1 MSYFGPGES
10 LALLVASLV
19 YTAWQAR
26 GVREFFEEVG
36 FRLTLMIS
44 VLARLPHLPRRRR
57 WTAVQ
62 TYQAGI
68 GNLHV
73 VLLVGLF
80 IGMIVSL
87 QTGIELA
94 RFGQQAPVVRIQRFY
109 AQHTFEASL
118 PFNSDATFRMGSV
131 TF

>member
-73 VLLVGLF
+73 VLLAPSPGRPLGYFGSTGSAAVFVSFMAVAIISYPAACGLPRRA
-80 IGMIVSL
+80 GPS
-87 QTGIELA
+87 
-94 RFGQQAPVVRIQRFY
+94 
-109 AQHTFEASL
+109 
-118 PFNSDATFRMGSV
+118 FRSRPAGSSR
-131 TF
+131 